1 MDLAASASVVTLK
14 LRPLRSD
21 IQQRLLFFLV
31 LQQQGYK
38 QSIPG
43 AVNGDQPALTFMC
56 PLGAMV
62 LEPEGAL
69 SLLAC

>member
-1 MDLAASASVVTLK
+1 MFDV
-14 LRPLRSD
+14 
-21 IQQRLLFFLV
+21 QQRLLFSFI

-56 PLGAMV
+56 PLVATV

-69 SLLAC
+69 NLLAC